1 MNLAL
6 RQAFPDK
13 MDMVKINT
21 CKQNKDESVDDFI
34 HCLMTTFEANSGMV
48 KPPNTD
54 GVEADPYES
63 HLCGHIFKG
72 LRQDVAA
79 EVKRSYVGG
88 EDEPRLVELRRHAH
102 HAQKFGR
109 KENSKGREGNY

>member
-1 MNLAL
+1 
-6 RQAFPDK
+6 

-34 HCLMTTFEANSGMV
+34 HRLMTTFEANSGMV
-48 KPPNTD
+48 KPPNMD
-54 GVEADPYES
+54 GAEADLYDS

-72 LRQDVAA
+72 LRPDVAA